1 MFVEQFVVVMLPVD
15 VWFVLYVVESFV
27 VAVVPEEETGAVD
40 WLPRAVVFP
49 DPRSSSWEPFVLA
62 LLDWRL
68 AVEQLVLSSGA
79 AVVVTDEVAVQRTG
93 EAEVAEAK
101 VAPNSFH
108 QLPCLH
114 SNIDPML

>member
-1 MFVEQFVVVMLPVD
+1 
-15 VWFVLYVVESFV
+15 
-27 VAVVPEEETGAVD
+27 
-40 WLPRAVVFP
+40 
-49 DPRSSSWEPFVLA
+49 
-62 LLDWRL
+62 
-68 AVEQLVLSSGA
+68 VEQLVLSSGA
-79 AVVVTDEVAVQRTG
+79 AVVVTDDVAVQRTG

>member
-1 MFVEQFVVVMLPVD
+1 M
-15 VWFVLYVVESFV
+15 
-27 VAVVPEEETGAVD
+27 
-40 WLPRAVVFP
+40 
-49 DPRSSSWEPFVLA
+49 
-62 LLDWRL
+62 
-68 AVEQLVLSSGA
+68 EQLVLSSGA

-114 SNIDPML
+114 SNIDPMLWKRDMRYLCECMSVHKLG